1 MTLLLFYNTSY
12 VVQVSI
18 YSFYGN
24 RYFIKCDI
32 FGVDSWFFFCDI
44 YIYNDNHFTSVLLN
58 YSCFYNKIVVDSF
71 IVYIPQYIIFS

>member
-1 MTLLLFYNTSY
+1 M
-12 VVQVSI
+12 V
-18 YSFYGN
+18 
-24 RYFIKCDI
+24 
-32 FGVDSWFFFCDI
+32 FFCDI